1 MSAVFN
7 HTQGEN
13 IMAITV
19 QTNLGALAAQRNLN
33 INQNALNKGI
43 GRLSS
48 GFRINSA
55 SDDAAGFAIASKL
68 SAQGARLQ
76 ASSQNALQAS
86 AMVKMADASINEI
99 QNMIVN
105 AQGTASQASQASQG
119 SVASQASQAAVVS
132 TSGATQASVASQAAV
147 TSQASMAGTS
157 TQASQA
163 SVASQAAITSA
174 ASRAST
180 ATGTSVASQASVAS
194 QSSQASTASLAAGS
208 AAYTAAL
215 AFQVGVTNDSNNQ
228 VSIDLRN
235 SFTAKAM
242 GLSGGSA
249 SVLTSQS
256 AAQTYITTATTA
268 LNTLVTNRGKLGATV
283 NQLGFVNASLATSI
297 EQVSS
302 AVSTIKDADLAT
314 EMANFTKSQVLVQ
327 TGTAMLAQANT
338 AAQNVLRL
346 FR

>member
-1 MSAVFN
+1 VRIQTLATQAASAN
-7 HTQGEN
+7 NT
-13 IMAITV
+13 TD
-19 QTNLGALAAQRNLN
+19 LAKLEAER
-33 INQNALNKGI
+33 
-43 GRLSS
+43 
-48 GFRINSA
+48 
-55 SDDAAGFAIASKL
+55 SKL
-68 SAQGARLQ
+68 ETQISKIAN
-76 ASSQNALQAS
+76 STNFN
-86 AMVKMADASINEI
+86 SINLLNGI
-99 QNMIVN
+99 N

-119 SVASQASQAAVVS
+119 SVASQ
-132 TSGATQASVASQAAV
+132 
-147 TSQASMAGTS
+147 
-157 TQASQA
+157 
-163 SVASQAAITSA
+163 ASQAAITSA